1 MVPMRTRALLVM
13 VALTAAACGSGAD
26 DTAVT
31 VTDAVVDVVET
42 TTSTG
47 AVETTTTTAATTTT
61 TAPETTT
68 TSPAGGIDVT
78 VAGGEVQVSGEVS
91 VPVGEEV
98 VLRVTSDVAD
108 HVHVHGYDL
117 MADVAPDAP
126 AELTFVADVP
136 GIFEVELETAG
147 LLLLQLEVGG

>member
-1 MVPMRTRALLVM
+1 MLLTVI
-13 VALTAAACGSGAD
+13 AAACGSGAD

-31 VTDAVVDVVET
+31 VTEAVVDVQET

-47 AVETTTTTAATTTT
+47 AIETTTTTAPTTTT
-61 TAPETTT
+61 TAAATTT
-68 TSPAGGIDVT
+68 TAPAGGIDVA
-78 VAGGEVQVSGEVS
+78 VSNGEVQVTGAVS

-98 VLRVTSDVAD
+98 ALRVTSDVAD
-108 HVHVHGYDL
+108 QVHVHGYDL

-136 GIFEVELETAG
+136 GIFEVELESAG
-147 LLLLQLEVGG
+147 LLLLRLEVGA